1 MKDVKDGLDKKQKL
15 KNVDDIWRLG
25 EVDRGTE

>member
-15 KNVDDIWRLG
+15 NDVDDIWRLD